1 MMKKKLWIALAVA
14 VALGLGFIIYRLM
27 VPKEYIP
34 SSDEI
39 ALHIRLDTKEDIG
52 LLVYDCRA
60 DDTETSG
67 GVSNA
72 DRSMLRHDSDDLFAM
87 WNKQELDTEAD
98 AVDLTLR
105 FRIITEYADP
115 NYENIYPDDISCY
128 LDPVSWKAHFGES
141 YSVTITGD
149 RINGYQAVLN

>member
-1 MMKKKLWIALAVA
+1 MKKKLWIALAVA
-14 VALGLGFIIYRLM
+14 VALGLGFIIYRLT

-34 SSDEI
+34 SGDEI
-39 ALHIRLDTKEDIG
+39 VLHIRLDTKEDIG

-72 DRSMLRHDSDDLFAM
+72 DRSMLRHDSDDLFAV

-105 FRIITEYADP
+105 FRIITEYTDP
-115 NYENIYPDDISCY
+115 NYENVYPDEISRY